1 MLEITGVNVGAEGWD
16 SETMQKYGDKLKNYI
31 APVHTKDGMQ
41 LWPIGF
47 REGCSFPI
55 EL

>member
-31 APVHTKDGMQ
+31 APVHTKDRNAIMAD
-41 LWPIGF
+41 WI
-47 REGCSFPI
+47 S
-55 EL
+55 